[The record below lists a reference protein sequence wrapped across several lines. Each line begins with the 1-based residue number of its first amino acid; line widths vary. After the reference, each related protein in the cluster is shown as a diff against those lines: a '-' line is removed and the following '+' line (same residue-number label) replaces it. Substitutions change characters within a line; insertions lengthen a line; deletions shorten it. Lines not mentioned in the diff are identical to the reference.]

1 MPRKII
7 LSVLL
12 LLSLLVHGQDINGI
26 WKGKLVMAPGGCFPV
41 YNIEMQ
47 LQVAGTKIIGT
58 VYHFSDSL
66 NYVKENFE
74 GVFKKDSSLVTI
86 KEIGIIT
93 FKIREDCVPCIKT
106 YNLTYH
112 KGGGNVVTEEQLRG
126 SWSTPTGKAT
136 DGKTVCDPG
145 TIVLTRFDKSTFK
158 PELRLPP
165 SLTNRKAELVKEIK
179 VDTGNIHIDFYD
191 NGQIDGDTI
200 SVYVNNMPVVSR
212 RMLKA
217 QPISITVRIDP
228 KRLEQE
234 VIMVGENLGS
244 IPPNT
249 ALMIVKAGDKRY
261 QLYLTS
267 DEQKNAMVRFIY
279 EKPLAAIKNQ

>member
-1 MPRKII
+1 MQRKII
-7 LSVLL
+7 VSLFL
-12 LLSLLVHGQDINGI
+12 LLSVFCQAQDINGI

-41 YNIEMQ
+41 YNIELQ
-47 LQVAGTKIIGT
+47 VQVAGTRITGT
-58 VYHFSDSL
+58 AYHFSDSL

-74 GVFKKDSSLVTI
+74 GIYKKDSNIISI
-86 KEIGIIT
+86 QENGIIV
-93 FKIREDCVPCIKT
+93 FKIKEDCVPCIKK
-106 YNLTYH
+106 YALSFH
-112 KGGGNVVTEEQLRG
+112 IGGGNVVTEEQLRG
-126 SWSTPTGKAT
+126 TWTGKAT
-136 DGKTVCDPG
+136 DGKTACDPG
-145 TIVLTRFDKSTFK
+145 TIVLTRFDKSSFK

-165 SLTNRKAELVKEIK
+165 SLTNRKVELVKEIK
-179 VDTGNIHIDFYD
+179 VDTGNIQIDFYD

-200 SVYVNNMPVVSR
+200 SVYVNSMPVVSKK
-212 RMLKA
+212 MLKL
-217 QPISITVRIDP
+217 QPVSVMVRVDT
-228 KRLEQE
+228 KRTEQE

-279 EKPLAAIKNQ
+279 EKPVTPIKSP